1 MSGMTK
7 PSRRTFLIG
16 AAAVAAGAGCS
27 PAPKPPE
34 DGTLREIVFGSCI
47 KSVDHPMLDRTLT
60 LPMDLFLFLG
70 DNVYADTKAPAI
82 MRAKYDEL
90 KASRFW
96 KGLQKKA
103 PFLATWDDHDYGGDD
118 AGASWP
124 IRREAQEEYLRW
136 LDPPADSPLR
146 RREGVYDARVIGP
159 PGRRVQVLLL
169 DTRYFRSPLKKGKH
183 EVTPSGGPYV
193 PEPDPAAT
201 MLGADQ
207 WAWLEEQLRQPAELR
222 LVASSIQFSAAFH
235 GGECWANFPLEQQRL
250 MDLIVKTRANGVL
263 FLSGDRHWSEL
274 SKLEGPSGYPFYDLT
289 SSSLTQK
296 HARGTPTPNR
306 FRDLPE
312 TFHHEN
318 AGLLR
323 IDWER
328 PDPSLA
334 LEILDAAGAVRI
346 AKRLSLGELGP
357 AR

>member
-34 DGTLREIVFGSCI
+34 DGTLREIVFGACI

-146 RREGVYDARVIGP
+146 R
-159 PGRRVQVLLL
+159 
-169 DTRYFRSPLKKGKH
+169 
-183 EVTPSGGPYV
+183 
-193 PEPDPAAT
+193 
-201 MLGADQ
+201 
-207 WAWLEEQLRQPAELR
+207 
-222 LVASSIQFSAAFH
+222 
-235 GGECWANFPLEQQRL
+235 
-250 MDLIVKTRANGVL
+250 
-263 FLSGDRHWSEL
+263 
-274 SKLEGPSGYPFYDLT
+274 
-289 SSSLTQK
+289 
-296 HARGTPTPNR
+296 
-306 FRDLPE
+306 
-312 TFHHEN
+312 
-318 AGLLR
+318 
-323 IDWER
+323 
-328 PDPSLA
+328 
-334 LEILDAAGAVRI
+334 
-346 AKRLSLGELGP
+346 
-357 AR
+357 